1 MQLFGIC
8 TCGFSQPID
17 PGDRGSHFCLLCSE
31 AMRTACPHCATPL
44 RSASPFCAK
53 CGEGVLDSGS
63 PPGGPLT
70 SEQSQ
75 TFRHGLVRDGRQRGT
90 G

>member
-1 MQLFGIC
+1 MQLFAIC

-17 PGDRGSHFCLLCSE
+17 PGDRGSHLCLFCSE
-31 AMRTACPHCATPL
+31 AMRIACPHCATPL

-53 CGEGVLDSGS
+53 CGEGILDPVS
-63 PPGGPLT
+63 PHGGRVNPGG
-70 SEQSQ
+70 SQ
-75 TFRHGLVRDGRQRGT
+75 PFRHALVRDSRQPGK